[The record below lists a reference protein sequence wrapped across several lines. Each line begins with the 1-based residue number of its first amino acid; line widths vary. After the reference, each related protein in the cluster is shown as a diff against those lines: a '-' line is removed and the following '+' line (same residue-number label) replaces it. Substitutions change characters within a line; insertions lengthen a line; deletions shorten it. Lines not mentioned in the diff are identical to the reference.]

1 MTRDVLIIVLSIIAL
16 TIIFVVIVLFV
27 SMNYTSFK
35 NKIINRKGD
44 ELYKKDLL
52 KQNNEFTYMVVNPE
66 LKNGFVDV
74 NSYIG
79 YARTNKDAKKVSFK
93 HYYYLETDQER
104 RKRAKS
110 RKWKIVLSVIFYVL
124 FITLIVVGIVNK
136 INNNQIVIGD
146 TTYVTIET
154 GSMSYA
160 NESNTYLI
168 EKDLT
173 NQIPEKSFIGLN
185 KVNNPSSL
193 RLYDVAAYKSE
204 NGQLIVHRIIA
215 EKVINGERYFTFRG
229 DANELSDYYLV
240 SENSVLYTFNGY
252 INQPLGYF
260 FSYLASYQSM
270 VALLYAIIA
279 LSVIDYYDKKKK
291 EVYFKYLPDT
301 IYRLN
306 QEEYVKALK

>member
-1 MTRDVLIIVLSIIAL
+1 MTRDVLIIVLSTIAL
-16 TIIFVVIVLFV
+16 TIIFVVIILFV

-35 NKIINRKGD
+35 NKIINRKCD

-79 YARTNKDAKKVSFK
+79 YVRTNKDAKKVSFNQ
-93 HYYYLETDQER
+93 YYYLETDQER

-124 FITLIVVGIVNK
+124 AIALIIVGIVNK

-154 GSMSYA
+154 GSMSYV
-160 NESNTYLI
+160 NESNTYLT

-193 RLYDVAAYKSE
+193 RLYDVAAYKRE

-291 EVYFKYLPDT
+291 DVYFKYLPDT

-306 QEEYVKALK
+306 QEEYIKALK

>member
-1 MTRDVLIIVLSIIAL
+1 MTRDVLIIVLSVIAL
-16 TIIFVVIVLFV
+16 TIIFVVIILFV

-35 NKIINRKGD
+35 NKIINRKCDG
-44 ELYKKDLL
+44 LYKKDLL

-79 YARTNKDAKKVSFK
+79 YARTNKDAKKVSFNQ
-93 HYYYLETDQER
+93 YYYLETDQER

-110 RKWKIVLSVIFYVL
+110 RKRKIVLSVIFYVL
-124 FITLIVVGIVNK
+124 AIALIIVGIVNK

-146 TTYVTIET
+146 TIYVTIET
-154 GSMSYA
+154 GSMSYV
-160 NESNTYLI
+160 NESNAYLT

-260 FSYLASYQSM
+260 FSYLASYQSV

-306 QEEYVKALK
+306 QEEYIKALK

>member
-16 TIIFVVIVLFV
+16 TIIFVVIILFV

-35 NKIINRKGD
+35 NKIINRKCD

-79 YARTNKDAKKVSFK
+79 YARTNKDAEKVSFNQ
-93 HYYYLETDQER
+93 YYYLETDQEKR
-104 RKRAKS
+104 KKAKLRKR
-110 RKWKIVLSVIFYVL
+110 KIVLSVIFYIL
-124 FITLIVVGIVNK
+124 AIALIIVGIVNK

-154 GSMSYA
+154 GSMSYV
-160 NESNTYLI
+160 NESNTYLN

-291 EVYFKYLPDT
+291 DVYFTYLPET

>member
-35 NKIINRKGD
+35 NKIISRKCD

-93 HYYYLETDQER
+93 QYYYLETDQER

-110 RKWKIVLSVIFYVL
+110 RKRKIVLSVIFYVL
-124 FITLIVVGIVNK
+124 AIALIVVGIVNK

-154 GSMSYA
+154 GSMSYV
-160 NESNTYLI
+160 NESNTYLT

-185 KVNNPSSL
+185 KVNNSSSL

-260 FSYLASYQSM
+260 FSYLASSQSM

-291 EVYFKYLPDT
+291 DVYFKYLPDT
-301 IYRLN
+301 VYRLN
-306 QEEYVKALK
+306 QEEYQKALK

>member
-1 MTRDVLIIVLSIIAL
+1 MGLAPTTNPLSPTVIATL
-16 TIIFVVIVLFV
+16 CI
-27 SMNYTSFK
+27 SP
-35 NKIINRKGD
+35 
-44 ELYKKDLL
+44 LY
-52 KQNNEFTYMVVNPE
+52 
-66 LKNGFVDV
+66 V

-79 YARTNKDAKKVSFK
+79 YVRTNKDAKKVSFNQ
-93 HYYYLETDQER
+93 YYYIETDQEK
-104 RKRAKS
+104 RKKAKS
-110 RKWKIVLSVIFYVL
+110 KKRKIVLSVIFYVL
-124 FITLIVVGIVNK
+124 AIALIIVGIVNK

-154 GSMSYA
+154 GSMSYV
-160 NESNTYLI
+160 NESNTYLT

-306 QEEYVKALK
+306 QEEYIKALK

>member
-35 NKIINRKGD
+35 NKIVNRKCD

-79 YARTNKDAKKVSFK
+79 YARTNKDAKKVKFRQ
-93 HYYYLETDQER
+93 YYYLETDQEK
-104 RKRAKS
+104 RKKAKS

-124 FITLIVVGIVNK
+124 AIALIVVGIVNK

-154 GSMSYA
+154 GSMSYV
-160 NESNTYLI
+160 NESNTYLT

-173 NQIPEKSFIGLN
+173 NQIPEKSFIGLS

-204 NGQLIVHRIIA
+204 SGQLIVHRIIA

-240 SENSVLYTFNGY
+240 SENSVLYTLNGY
-252 INQPLGYF
+252 INQPFGYF
-260 FSYLASYQSM
+260 FSYLASYQSI

-291 EVYFKYLPDT
+291 DVYFKYLPDT

-306 QEEYVKALK
+306 QEEYIKALK

>member
-1 MTRDVLIIVLSIIAL
+1 MTRDVLIIVLSVIAL

-35 NKIINRKGD
+35 NKIINRKCD

-79 YARTNKDAKKVSFK
+79 YARTNKDAKKVK
-93 HYYYLETDQER
+93 LRQYYYLETDQEK
-104 RKRAKS
+104 RKKAKS
-110 RKWKIVLSVIFYVL
+110 RKRKIVLSVIFYIL
-124 FITLIVVGIVNK
+124 AITLIVVGIVNK

-154 GSMSYA
+154 GSMSYV
-160 NESNTYLI
+160 NESNTYLT

-204 NGQLIVHRIIA
+204 SGQLIVHRIIA

-279 LSVIDYYDKKKK
+279 LNVIDYYDKKKK
-291 EVYFKYLPDT
+291 DVYFKYLPDT

>member
-35 NKIINRKGD
+35 NKIINRKCD

-79 YARTNKDAKKVSFK
+79 YARTNKDAKKVSFNQ
-93 HYYYLETDQER
+93 YYYLETDQEK
-104 RKRAKS
+104 RKKTKS
-110 RKWKIVLSVIFYVL
+110 RKLKIVLSIIFYVL
-124 FITLIVVGIVNK
+124 ATALIVVGIVNK
-136 INNNQIVIGD
+136 INNNQIIIGD

-154 GSMSYA
+154 GSMSYV
-160 NESNTYLI
+160 NESNNYLT

-270 VALLYAIIA
+270 VALLYAIIV
-279 LSVIDYYDKKKK
+279 LSVIDYYDKKKMD
-291 EVYFKYLPDT
+291 VYFKYLPDT

>member
-1 MTRDVLIIVLSIIAL
+1 MTRDVLIIILSVIAL
-16 TIIFVVIVLFV
+16 TIIFVVIILFV

-35 NKIINRKGD
+35 NKIINRKCDG
-44 ELYKKDLL
+44 LYKKDLL

-79 YARTNKDAKKVSFK
+79 YARTNKDAKKVSFNQ
-93 HYYYLETDQER
+93 YYYLETDQER

-110 RKWKIVLSVIFYVL
+110 RKRKIVLSVIFYVL
-124 FITLIVVGIVNK
+124 AIALIIVGIVNK

-146 TTYVTIET
+146 TIYVTIET
-154 GSMSYA
+154 GSMSYV
-160 NESNTYLI
+160 NESNAYLT

-260 FSYLASYQSM
+260 FSYLASYQSV

-306 QEEYVKALK
+306 QEEYIKALK